1 MGFVSECA
9 RLFFLFG
16 LFLVNS
22 FFQKHTEAVSERA
35 RVSSMAPRKRKA
47 VKASAEDAGR
57 KARQRIGGIPRDWDA
72 KEVAEWVQ
80 EVSQAIGVE
89 EEAASSL
96 ANRFM
101 EEKWDGEALRDLD
114 QPSLD
119 SLGLRASGDRAKF
132 MRAVRNLDDDG
143 DAAAAEAPRSK
154 LTGTSSEPAA
164 GVTIADSNPEVCQ
177 SKRFNPWFALAL
189 LALLPCA
196 GIFLMQGC
204 NRVLSGPLN
213 GSLNAVTDAK
223 FMICLKAREW
233 FLQATSCVF
242 RPESILTPECYA
254 FLWNLV
260 L

>member
-1 MGFVSECA
+1 
-9 RLFFLFG
+9 
-16 LFLVNS
+16 
-22 FFQKHTEAVSERA
+22 
-35 RVSSMAPRKRKA
+35 MAPRKRKAVA

-143 DAAAAEAPRSK
+143 DAAAAEAPRPK

-164 GVTIADSNPEVCQ
+164 GVTIADSDPEVRQ

-196 GIFLMQGC
+196 GIILVQGC
-204 NRVLSGPLN
+204 NRVLILGNQNLLAF
-213 GSLNAVTDAK
+213 GAADQAK
-223 FMICLKAREW
+223 YIICSKAQLY

>member
-1 MGFVSECA
+1 
-9 RLFFLFG
+9 
-16 LFLVNS
+16 
-22 FFQKHTEAVSERA
+22 
-35 RVSSMAPRKRKA
+35 MAPRKRKAVA

-72 KEVAEWVQ
+72 KEVADWVQ
-80 EVSQAIGVE
+80 ELSQAIGVE

-143 DAAAAEAPRSK
+143 DAAAAEAPRPK

-164 GVTIADSNPEVCQ
+164 GVTIADSDPEVRQ

-196 GIFLMQGC
+196 GIILVQGC
-204 NRVLSGPLN
+204 NRVLILERYPDFAT
-213 GSLNAVTDAK
+213 LNAFSDAK
-223 FMICLKAREW
+223 YMYCFKAREW